1 LRHDAIIQENDR
13 EDSDNFDDNNNDDN
27 HVNDVENDD
36 DVSEEAES
44 FSERS
49 EHLCDDTA
57 ANDGTSEPESLAVL
71 GLKYWP

>member
-1 LRHDAIIQENDR
+1 MTQSYKRMTVRIVII
-13 EDSDNFDDNNNDDN
+13 FYDNNNDDN
-27 HVNDVENDD
+27 HVNDAENDD

-44 FSERS
+44 FS